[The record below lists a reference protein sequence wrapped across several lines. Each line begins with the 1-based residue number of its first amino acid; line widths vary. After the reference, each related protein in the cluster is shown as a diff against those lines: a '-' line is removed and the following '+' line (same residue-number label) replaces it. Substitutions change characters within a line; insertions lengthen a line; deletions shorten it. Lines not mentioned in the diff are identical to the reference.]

1 MKIRVY
7 LEQNKIEEFYYKTNT
22 ELFTAIRNFG
32 HYNFNW
38 EFV

>member
-7 LEQNKIEEFYYKTNT
+7 LEENKIEEFYYKTNT

-32 HYNFNW
+32 HYNCNW